1 MSLLNSSFHI
11 IYTIHKIFTFLENQ
25 LKHLRYNIFE
35 KSLRS
40 RIDFYL
46 KKKDFFTKHN
56 YGKSNNWRRK
66 KIFLDEEK
74 KPKHLKIK
82 YLEILKKNLSM
93 KLL

>member
-1 MSLLNSSFHI
+1 MELLVNLRMSLLNSSFHI

-46 KKKDFFTKHN
+46 KKKRFFHKT
-56 YGKSNNWRRK
+56 
-66 KIFLDEEK
+66 
-74 KPKHLKIK
+74 
-82 YLEILKKNLSM
+82 
-93 KLL
+93 